1 MLNRYWSEASLL
13 STGGAELC
21 VGLVLNQII
30 ILKISNGRKV
40 NYKLLSTV
48 EFNLIFYDL
57 SLLQL
62 SFVFLKL

>member
-1 MLNRYWSEASLL
+1 MRRISFESN
-13 STGGAELC
+13 
-21 VGLVLNQII
+21 I